1 MKDVYYTPDALEQD
15 KLDLFADAIK
25 EDRTAEDLLFQV
37 FLDCGLDLALPI
49 AKEKVGG
56 KTVYVVDQNV
66 LIACFAADIPEALIR
81 ELAARKPL
89 RAVFLDRSF
98 AKDSTKL
105 NVTQIFKQLAP
116 NTEVK
121 TI

>member
-1 MKDVYYTPDALEQD
+1 MKDVYYTPDTLEQD
-15 KLDLFADAIK
+15 QLDLFADAIK